1 MRKKPNPGLVAPRAG
16 GRAKW
21 PSHFGRDQGSCLL
34 DVQPPEKVAGY
45 QRFTRPSRDVLII
58 SKRDPRRSTT
68 VVLDAPHPMPVGP
81 NTPSGWDPSKRTPA
95 SSGPTQ
101 RTSGVQVRPSQRSI
115 LSESTATTS
124 RARVPR
130 MIATWRVT
138 ARPVVTLAAS
148 ASTASQSST
157 PPSRGQRD
165 GGHDPRPRPGD
176 DELEEGETA
185 PHSPQL
191 ASPGASRRHRT

>member
-1 MRKKPNPGLVAPRAG
+1 MRKKPNPGPVAPRAG

-45 QRFTRPSRDVLII
+45 QRFTRPSRDVVII
-58 SKRDPRRSTT
+58 SKRDPRRSTI

-81 NTPSGWDPSKRTPA
+81 NTTSGLDTSKRTPA
-95 SSGPTQ
+95 SPGPTQ

-130 MIATWRVT
+130 MIATWRGT
-138 ARPVVTLAAS
+138 AQAAGTLGASGTTPRPAT
-148 ASTASQSST
+148 T
-157 PPSRGQRD
+157 PPPPARGQ
-165 GGHDPRPRPGD
+165 GVP
-176 DELEEGETA
+176 
-185 PHSPQL
+185 S
-191 ASPGASRRHRT
+191 

>member
-45 QRFTRPSRDVLII
+45 QRFTRPSRDVVII

-81 NTPSGWDPSKRTPA
+81 NTISGLDTSKRTPA
-95 SSGPTQ
+95 SPGPPQ

-148 ASTASQSST
+148 ASTASQSIT
-157 PPSRGQRD
+157 LPRL
-165 GGHDPRPRPGD
+165 GGHDRGRGQGD
-176 DELEEGETA
+176 DELEEREAA
-185 PHSPQL
+185 PH
-191 ASPGASRRHRT
+191 